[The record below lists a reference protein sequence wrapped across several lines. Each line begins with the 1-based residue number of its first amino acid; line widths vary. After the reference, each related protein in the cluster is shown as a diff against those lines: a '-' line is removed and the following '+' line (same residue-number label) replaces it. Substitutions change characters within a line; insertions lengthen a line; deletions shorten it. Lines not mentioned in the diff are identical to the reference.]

1 MIETA
6 IFTSPD
12 GGGTRWRL
20 QGAVDSPAD
29 SWHYVHLRFDVAGGE
44 ILGYLILRDTGEEI
58 PLDDVRFDGT
68 HLSFRLPSTLPGG
81 KSKLAR
87 GMARVPRFLA
97 TLVGD
102 REFRGYYV
110 DESDSRLEP
119 AIELKLVREKDEVIS
134 L

>member
-12 GGGTRWRL
+12 GNGTRWRL
-20 QGAVDSPAD
+20 LGATDDAVKSR
-29 SWHYVHLRFDVAGGE
+29 HHVRLKFDIAAGQ
-44 ILGYLILRDTGEEI
+44 ILGYLVLWGTDEEI
-58 PLDDVRFDGT
+58 PLDDVQFNGT
-68 HLSFRLPSTLPGG
+68 ALSFRLPAIQKGVRVLAPGFTR
-81 KSKLAR
+81 A
-87 GMARVPRFLA
+87 PRLLA

-110 DESDSRLEP
+110 DESDARLEP
-119 AIELKLVREKDEVIS
+119 AIELKLVKEEDEVIT